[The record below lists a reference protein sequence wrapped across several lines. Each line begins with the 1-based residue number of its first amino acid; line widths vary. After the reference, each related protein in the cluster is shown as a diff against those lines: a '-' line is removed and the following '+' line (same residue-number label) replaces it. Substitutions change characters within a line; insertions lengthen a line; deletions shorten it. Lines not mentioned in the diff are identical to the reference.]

1 MLFRL
6 LYLPLFFPH
15 LLVTQ
20 AVSLSRRTS
29 SATVTLGHTKVI
41 GTANLTTNI
50 DFFGGVPFASSPL
63 GTLRF
68 EAPVLQTSFPQ
79 NVTTFD
85 ATAFGDACIQLS
97 HLKVSEDCL
106 KVDIFRPAGTSAQSN
121 LPVMFWIHGG
131 GLKTGGS
138 PGIDPS
144 ALIARSVIR
153 GTPIVYVATNYRMG
167 PFGFPVGNEVNVTGG
182 VNLGVKDVLVA
193 LNWVQA
199 NIQVFGGDPTKVT
212 IFGESAGATLSS
224 LTYMG
229 NHIAGLAR
237 GAIFASGSPSNQ
249 KAGSAPEGQPVW
261 ERFVGNVTSCAAVAT
276 SGSTLGCMKNVSTAE
291 LLEAYATVGE
301 TGWTLIVD
309 GDILPALPSVLFAQ
323 GDFAKLPFMAGDVL
337 DEGTLF
343 VPQVPMQSYSSD
355 MIKAALTQLYSPPV
369 PSVTDDELSD
379 KIDEL
384 LMLYPDDPAL
394 GSPYNTGNETF
405 GLPSG
410 WKRSTSIFGDLHFQ
424 STRRLWMQAA
434 ASQSSPIY
442 SYLFTQPQTED
453 PSLGVNHKMTKE
465 FFFGL
470 VQDDGVSSDAAL
482 SLIMMDYWLS
492 FANSLDPNDR
502 KGTTRPAWG
511 RYTAANNAILQL
523 NGQDNGTVMIKDDF
537 RTEGINAINENPLIF
552 YH

>member
-1 MLFRL
+1 M
-6 LYLPLFFPH
+6 
-15 LLVTQ
+15 
-20 AVSLSRRTS
+20 
-29 SATVTLGHTKVI
+29 
-41 GTANLTTNI
+41 
-50 DFFGGVPFASSPL
+50 
-63 GTLRF
+63 
-68 EAPVLQTSFPQ
+68 
-79 NVTTFD
+79 
-85 ATAFGDACIQLS
+85 
-97 HLKVSEDCL
+97 SEDCL
-106 KVDIFRPAGTSAQSN
+106 KVDVFRPAGTSAESN
-121 LPVMFWIHGG
+121 LPVLFWQVFPFCRQFLLIPRYRIHGG
-131 GLKTGGS
+131 GLKTGNS

-167 PFGFPVGNEVNVTGG
+167 PFGFPVGNEVNVTDG

-193 LNWVQA
+193 LNWVQV
-199 NIQVFGGDPTKVT
+199 NIQAFGGDAIKVT

-237 GAIFASGSPSNQ
+237 GAIFTSGSPSNL

-261 ERFVGNVTSCAAVAT
+261 ERFVSNVTSCAAVAT

-323 GDFAKLPFMAGDVL
+323 GDFAKLPFIAGDVL
-337 DEGTLF
+337 DEG
-343 VPQVPMQSYSSD
+343 PMQNYSSD

-369 PSVTDDELSD
+369 PGVTDDELSD

-410 WKRSTSIFGDLHFQ
+410 WKRSTSICTLYLMPVPPRSLMNSDYRPVGDLHFQ

-442 SYLFTQPQTED
+442 GYLFTQLQTED

-492 FANSLDPNDR
+492 FATRYCNSMAR
-502 KGTTRPAWG
+502 TTEP
-511 RYTAANNAILQL
+511 
-523 NGQDNGTVMIKDDF
+523 
-537 RTEGINAINENPLIF
+537 
-552 YH
+552 

>member
-6 LYLPLFFPH
+6 LYPPFFFPQ

-20 AVSLSRRTS
+20 VVSLSPRTS

-97 HLKVSEDCL
+97 HLKMSEDCL

-121 LPVMFWIHGG
+121 LPIQPSGPVLANLFPFCRQFLLIPRYRIHGG

-199 NIQVFGGDPTKVT
+199 NIQAFGGDPTKVT

-237 GAIFASGSPSNQ
+237 GAIFASASPSNQ
-249 KAGSAPEGQPVW
+249 KAGSALEGQPVW

-276 SGSTLGCMKNVSTAE
+276 SGSTLGCMKNASTAE
-291 LLEAYATVGE
+291 LLEAYTTVGE

-323 GDFAKLPFMAGDVL
+323 GDFAKLPFIAGDVL
-337 DEGTLF
+337 DECTLF

-355 MIKAALTQLYSPPV
+355 TIKAALTQLYSPPV
-369 PSVTDDELSD
+369 PGVTDDELSD
-379 KIDEL
+379 KIDQL

-410 WKRSTSIFGDLHFQ
+410 WKRSTSI
-424 STRRLWMQAA
+424 
-434 ASQSSPIY
+434 Y
-442 SYLFTQPQTED
+442 SNIDTYFYLFTQPQTED

-482 SLIMMDYWLS
+482 SLIMMDCWLS
-492 FANSLDPNDR
+492 FANSLDPNNR
-502 KGTTRPAWG
+502 KGTTRPPHG
-511 RYTAANNAILQL
+511 
-523 NGQDNGTVMIKDDF
+523 DNGTVMIKDDF